1 MLDKYKSWQEK
12 GQKGEG
18 QVRQIEK
25 TRMMVE
31 LNSIISI
38 TLNIIA
44 LNTPI
49 KSNHLYYIKHNCSKH
64 PN

>member
-12 GQKGEG
+12 GKKGEG

-49 KSNHLYYIKHNCSKH
+49 KS
-64 PN
+64 